1 MIEHS
6 EPIDPTIKN
15 DKKWMRRLLP
25 LLVIVV
31 GVIASIAIVKSR
43 KKPKRKQPVA
53 LGALVETIEA
63 RRVERRVQVLSHGT
77 VQPERQLIVSP
88 EVAGKVRWA
97 NPGLVVGGL
106 LRKGAVLAR
115 IDPIDYALAA
125 RKAKA
130 QIAQAKRALAEAQS
144 NAQVA
149 RREWK
154 ILGKRAGVK
163 PTDLTLGKPQLAQA
177 EAALAA
183 ARADL
188 KQARVR
194 VGRTVL
200 RAPFDMRVRKENIEN
215 GQYVTPGMQLA
226 TVFGTAKAEVHVPL
240 KVDDLRWIDVP
251 KLRFGSDGKA
261 RRSGRSSVAHVR
273 LKVAGKVYTR
283 KGRVE
288 RSLGEIDPTGRMTR
302 VVVVIDDP
310 YNLDRPDEAAYRPDF
325 QVGSFVEV
333 AIEGRKLDNVIAL
346 PAEAVRIGGVVW
358 VAGADKRLA
367 IRKIQIARLTEKEA
381 LVVGGLKP
389 GEKVITTPLAKPIA
403 GMKLRLKGDKAA
415 DKAPAKPAAKPAGEP
430 VSKPGTPPKPSKPAK
445 QARLAP
451 KG

>member
-25 LLVIVV
+25 LLVLVFGIIAAVV
-31 GVIASIAIVKSR
+31 IVKSR
-43 KKPKRKQPVA
+43 KKPKRKEPVA

-63 RRVERRVQVLSHGT
+63 SRAERRVAVVSHGT
-77 VQPERQLIVSP
+77 VQPARQLIISP

-106 LRKGAVLAR
+106 LKKGTVLAR
-115 IDPIDYALAA
+115 IDPVDYTLAA

-130 QIAQAKRALAEAQS
+130 QIAQTQRSLAEARS

-183 ARADL
+183 AKADL

-194 VGRTVL
+194 VGRTIL
-200 RAPFDMRVRKENIEN
+200 RAPFDMRVRKENIET

-261 RRSGRSSVAHVR
+261 KRSGRSSVAHVR
-273 LKVAGKVYTR
+273 LKVGGKTYTR
-283 KGRVE
+283 TGRVE

-310 YNLDRPDEAAYRPDF
+310 YNLERPEQAAYRPDF

-333 AIEGRKLDNVIAL
+333 AIDGRKLDNVIAV
-346 PAEAVRIGGVVW
+346 PAEAIRIGSVVW
-358 VAGADKRLA
+358 LA
-367 IRKIQIARLTEKEA
+367 KANKLEIRKVQIARLNEKEA
-381 LVVGGLKP
+381 LVVGGLEA
-389 GEKVITTPLAKPIA
+389 GEKIITTPLPKPIN
-403 GMKLRLKGDKAA
+403 GMKLRLKGAA
-415 DKAPAKPAAKPAGEP
+415 TGKRSGKSAAPRKP
-430 VSKPGTPPKPSKPAK
+430 VSKPGTTPKPSKPAK
-445 QARLAP
+445 QARLGP